1 MTLKVEVKHGMVT
14 KFQPVSLEI
23 GSISNLRFTKQ
34 AGKDI
39 WTYQVH
45 FKALNQLKKQAQG
58 SLRLSVPIA
67 NIHDRLF
74 KVWFAFGV
82 KNVAHSSTVSKALT
96 EANSSTDSS
105 STDSSSTSDAI
116 TAAND
121 DSSKD
126 AKNATSSAQPQSK
139 PVKKQQAS
147 SNSSVKPSAKT
158 TPKKKKM
165 ATIAAVEYPFLPV
178 IAGFLAFDAAII
190 SLAFYLRNKILKR
203 KK

>member
-14 KFQPVSLEI
+14 KFQPVSLGI

-45 FKALNQLKKQAQG
+45 FKSLNQLKKQAQG

-82 KNVAHSSTVSKALT
+82 KKCGAQFDCKQGINRSK
-96 EANSSTDSS
+96 
-105 STDSSSTSDAI
+105 
-116 TAAND
+116 
-121 DSSKD
+121 
-126 AKNATSSAQPQSK
+126 
-139 PVKKQQAS
+139 
-147 SNSSVKPSAKT
+147 
-158 TPKKKKM
+158 
-165 ATIAAVEYPFLPV
+165 
-178 IAGFLAFDAAII
+178 
-190 SLAFYLRNKILKR
+190 
-203 KK
+203 

>member
-14 KFQPVSLEI
+14 KFQPVSLGI

-45 FKALNQLKKQAQG
+45 FKSLNQLKKQAQG

-96 EANSSTDSS
+96 EANSN
-105 STDSSSTSDAI
+105 TDSSSTSDAI
-116 TAAND
+116 PAAND

-126 AKNATSSAQPQSK
+126 AENATSSAQPQSK
-139 PVKKQQAS
+139 PVKKQQSS
-147 SNSSVKPSAKT
+147 SNSSVKPGAKM

-165 ATIAAVEYPFLPV
+165 ATIAAVEYPFLTV

-190 SLAFYLRNKILKR
+190 GLAFYLRNKILKR

>member
-14 KFQPVSLEI
+14 KFQPVSLGI

-45 FKALNQLKKQAQG
+45 FKSLNQLKKQAQG

-105 STDSSSTSDAI
+105 ST
-116 TAAND
+116 
-121 DSSKD
+121 SKD
-126 AKNATSSAQPQSK
+126 AENATSSAQPQSK

-165 ATIAAVEYPFLPV
+165 ATIAAVEYPFLTV

-190 SLAFYLRNKILKR
+190 GLAFYLRNKILKR

>member
-14 KFQPVSLEI
+14 KFQPVSLGI

-45 FKALNQLKKQAQG
+45 FKSLNQLKKQAQG

-105 STDSSSTSDAI
+105 STSDAI

-147 SNSSVKPSAKT
+147 SNSSVKPSE
-158 TPKKKKM
+158 KM

-190 SLAFYLRNKILKR
+190 GLAFYLRNKILKR